1 MFLFPIAPSSPPQN
15 VTTQALSPT
24 SIEVTFVPTADINQN
39 GLIIRYNVTYTGQTF
54 DTVTQSVIVNVTNAV
69 YPSTLETFSVN
80 LTGLQEYNNY
90 TIRVSAIN
98 GIGAGP
104 FSDGIVGLLIDFIVC
119 KFGLLS
125 CTYKL
130 IQWGRLIVS
139 RILDRNLL
147 VNMQT

>member
-1 MFLFPIAPSSPPQN
+1 M
-15 VTTQALSPT
+15 
-24 SIEVTFVPTADINQN
+24 
-39 GLIIRYNVTYTGQTF
+39 
-54 DTVTQSVIVNVTNAV
+54 IVNVTNAV

-104 FSDGIVGLLIDFIVC
+104 FSDGIVGLLIELIIC

-130 IQWGRLIVS
+130 IQWGSLNS
-139 RILDRNLL
+139 KSL